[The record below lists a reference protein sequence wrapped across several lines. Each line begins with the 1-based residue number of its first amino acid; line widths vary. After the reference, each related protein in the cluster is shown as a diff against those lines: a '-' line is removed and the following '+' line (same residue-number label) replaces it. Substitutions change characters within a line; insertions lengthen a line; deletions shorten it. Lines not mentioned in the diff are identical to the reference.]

1 MLIPLL
7 CVHILSR
14 IWCGHFRIAFIILE
28 RWFGID
34 IETIVTKSNYSKKG
48 NTLPSH
54 ILVKYIYPYK
64 DMIW

>member
-1 MLIPLL
+1 MYIY
-7 CVHILSR
+7 CQEFGV
-14 IWCGHFRIAFIILE
+14 GTFEQKE

-34 IETIVTKSNYSKKG
+34 IETIVTKSSYSKKG
-48 NTLPSH
+48 NTLPLH